1 MIGIWRLVN
10 KKRQGWNSNCKKSCL
25 GLKKTTINQI
35 MMVFKKVWSGV
46 CQDKVQMYLPSPCT
60 GRMLKS
66 GLFSQGALSSLYPES
81 EGKGVC
87 WPCFLFITNRNG
99 SGISPSVAES
109 SPDRGSLFHGLAL
122 EETLQIGI
130 SRRSKT
136 P

>member
-60 GRMLKS
+60 GKM
-66 GLFSQGALSSLYPES
+66 QGAKIWVILTGSSEQLVP
-81 EGKGVC
+81 
-87 WPCFLFITNRNG
+87 
-99 SGISPSVAES
+99 
-109 SPDRGSLFHGLAL
+109 
-122 EETLQIGI
+122 
-130 SRRSKT
+130 RR
-136 P
+136 